1 MEKISNIWPFVS
13 KKETIIIKKVLKSNR
28 LNFWTGKNCKLFEMN
43 YQKYFKRKFAITIN
57 SGSVALDIAVKSL
70 KLNRGSEII
79 VTPRSYV
86 SSASCVLNNNLK
98 PVFCDIS
105 LDTQNI
111 ELDFI
116 KKKVTKKTKAIII
129 VHLGGMPADMPKIMA
144 YAKKKRI
151 KVIEDC
157 SQAHGAKIGE
167 RYAGSFGDIAI
178 WSFCNDKI
186 INTLGEGGMLCT
198 NDKKI
203 HRTVWSL
210 RDCGKNIESVNKIV
224 KKDFKFKWLHD
235 FNGSNYRMTEVQAA
249 VGNYQ
254 LTKLSA
260 WVKKRNIIA
269 NKIRK
274 ILEKYKCIEF
284 FQVKKKYLNAYYRF
298 YVRINSKLLKNNWNT
313 EKLINELNKKKI
325 VCNFGAC
332 PLIYKEKIFVKEGYN
347 LSLNNAIKLSD
358 NVISFMINPNID
370 SDYIK
375 NFNKNTKLIFKK
387 SELKNVK

>member
-28 LNFWTGKNCKLFEMN
+28 LNFWTGKNCKLFEKN

-70 KLNRGSEII
+70 KLHRGSEII

-167 RYAGSFGDIAI
+167 RYVGSFGDIAI

-347 LSLNNAIKLSD
+347 LSLNNAMKLSD